1 MIWRILWTRFY
12 QSGSSLRDKI
22 TNKSDCYHVKSDLL
36 DCYNVVYFWVNQL
49 PSLLVV
55 GVRLRL
61 WLVLTFV
68 QYWSC
73 IVINIRWTRPLF
85 IPPTPRSVG
94 RTNETGNDK
103 VLCNQRV
110 RFFLYSFFSLFCVD
124 IFLSTTVWNLHK
136 RDNTGL
142 SVSIKSFLLRYIEA
156 VESPCH
162 RQLLYSEAEV
172 WRGYSESTLLIPL
185 LAAYTYPQNLIPV
198 FSNAVS
204 WYMDSSSYK
213 TNYRQLNQ

>member
-94 RTNETGNDK
+94 RTNRQAMTK
-103 VLCNQRV
+103 CYVTSVSVSFSTLSFHCFVL
-110 RFFLYSFFSLFCVD
+110 SFFYRR
-124 IFLSTTVWNLHK
+124 LS
-136 RDNTGL
+136 GI
-142 SVSIKSFLLRYIEA
+142 SIREIIRASPFPLKASFYD
-156 VESPCH
+156 
-162 RQLLYSEAEV
+162 
-172 WRGYSESTLLIPL
+172 T
-185 LAAYTYPQNLIPV
+185 
-198 FSNAVS
+198 
-204 WYMDSSSYK
+204 
-213 TNYRQLNQ
+213 

>member
-1 MIWRILWTRFY
+1 MYDYDWYWRSSSIDRALSSTSDELDRCLFHPPHARWD
-12 QSGSSLRDKI
+12 GSMRQTMTK
-22 TNKSDCYHVKSDLL
+22 CYV
-36 DCYNVVYFWVNQL
+36 
-49 PSLLVV
+49 
-55 GVRLRL
+55 
-61 WLVLTFV
+61 T
-68 QYWSC
+68 
-73 IVINIRWTRPLF
+73 
-85 IPPTPRSVG
+85 SVS
-94 RTNETGNDK
+94 
-103 VLCNQRV
+103 V
-110 RFFLYSFFSLFCVD
+110 SFFTLSFVLFCVA
-124 IFLSTTVWNLHK
+124 IFLSTAVWNLHK

-162 RQLLYSEAEV
+162 RQLLYSEAEA
-172 WRGYSESTLLIPL
+172 WRGHSESTLLIPL

>member
-1 MIWRILWTRFY
+1 M
-12 QSGSSLRDKI
+12 
-22 TNKSDCYHVKSDLL
+22 
-36 DCYNVVYFWVNQL
+36 
-49 PSLLVV
+49 
-55 GVRLRL
+55 
-61 WLVLTFV
+61 VLTFV
-68 QYWSC
+68 KYWSC
-73 IVINIRWTRPLF
+73 IVIDIRWTRPLF
-85 IPPTPRSVG
+85 IPPTSRSVG
-94 RTNETGNDK
+94 RTNRQAMIKCYVTS
-103 VLCNQRV
+103 VSI
-110 RFFLYSFFSLFCVD
+110 SFFTLSFVLFCVD
-124 IFLSTTVWNLHK
+124 IFLSTAVWNLHK

-162 RQLLYSEAEV
+162 RQLLYLEAEA

-185 LAAYTYPQNLIPV
+185 LAAYTYPQSLISV